1 MILKNTRLIL
11 IADALSI
18 LFSVVSSLVGAR
30 ALGPAGRGD
39 LLIVV
44 LWPPFIAMFA
54 AVGMPTAYRYWIA
67 KEPERAS
74 ALFSNAVIYTALVGT
89 VCIGIADLVIPYLV
103 GERTPEVMTLLRIY
117 QINIPAALF
126 LDLMRGML
134 EGTRRFGWAGAARA
148 IFFGVQAFGFAVLW
162 FAGHLTVTTAMISM
176 ITAQTVAMGVASV
189 GVWRQFRPRWEP
201 SWPDFKRTMNYG
213 ARDYMGNLADFTTL
227 RLDQLMLGAMASN
240 VAIGLYVMAVRL
252 SEVTNLAG
260 GAIAAALMPEVAA
273 ASTQEA
279 AEALWATSLR
289 MSVYIQT
296 LVLIPLWI
304 GAPYAIKFL
313 FGEEFVPATSALR
326 WLLLA
331 AAVWSWGSVVISGLR
346 GFGYPGL
353 STTARF
359 LAAVVTG
366 VLLLI
371 LLPRLG
377 ITGAAIASF
386 VGYTVMFVVALISF
400 MKKRRLKFWTSLRP
414 QRQDF
419 LIANWRSVRAF
430 LFESA

>member
-1 MILKNTRLIL
+1 MILRSTRLIL
-11 IADALSI
+11 FADALS
-18 LFSVVSSLVGAR
+18 LLSSVVSSLVGAR

-44 LWPPFIAMFA
+44 LWPPFIAMLA
-54 AVGMPTAYRYWIA
+54 GLGLPTAYRYWIA
-67 KEPERAS
+67 KEPQRAS
-74 ALFSNAVIYTALVGT
+74 ALFSNAVIYTAIIGT
-89 VCIGIADLVIPYLV
+89 VCIGLADLLIPYLV
-103 GERTPEVMTLLRIY
+103 GERSPEVMMLLRIY

-126 LDLMRGML
+126 LDLMRGLL

-162 FAGHLTVTTAMISM
+162 FAGHLTVATAMISM
-176 ITAQTVAMGVASV
+176 ISAQTVAMGLALFA
-189 GVWRQFRPRWEP
+189 VWRQLKPRWQP
-201 SWPDFKRTMNYG
+201 SWAEFKTSMNYG
-213 ARDYMGNLADFTTL
+213 ARDHFGNVSDFTTL

-240 VAIGLYVMAVRL
+240 AAIGLYVTAVRL

-260 GAIAAALMPEVAA
+260 GAIASALMPEVAA
-273 ASTQEA
+273 SNAGEE
-279 AEALWATSLR
+279 AEALWAKSLR
-289 MSVYIQT
+289 LTVYMQT
-296 LVLIPLWI
+296 LLLIPLWI
-304 GAPYAIKFL
+304 GAPYILKFL
-313 FGEEFVPATSALR
+313 FGESFVPATSALR

-331 AAVWSWGSVVISGLR
+331 AAVWSWGSIVISGLR

-359 LAAVVTG
+359 SAAIVTA
-366 VLLLI
+366 VALLI

-386 VGYTVMFVVALISF
+386 IGYSVMFVVALVSF
-400 MKKRRLKFWTSLRP
+400 MKKRQLRFWKCLRP
-414 QRQDF
+414 QRQDI
-419 LIANWRSVRAF
+419 LIANWKSVRAF

>member
-1 MILKNTRLIL
+1 
-11 IADALSI
+11 
-18 LFSVVSSLVGAR
+18 
-30 ALGPAGRGD
+30 
-39 LLIVV
+39 
-44 LWPPFIAMFA
+44 
-54 AVGMPTAYRYWIA
+54 
-67 KEPERAS
+67 
-74 ALFSNAVIYTALVGT
+74 
-89 VCIGIADLVIPYLV
+89 
-103 GERTPEVMTLLRIY
+103 
-117 QINIPAALF
+117 
-126 LDLMRGML
+126 
-134 EGTRRFGWAGAARA
+134 
-148 IFFGVQAFGFAVLW
+148 
-162 FAGHLTVTTAMISM
+162 
-176 ITAQTVAMGVASV
+176 
-189 GVWRQFRPRWEP
+189 
-201 SWPDFKRTMNYG
+201 
-213 ARDYMGNLADFTTL
+213 
-227 RLDQLMLGAMASN
+227 MLGAMASN

-260 GAIAAALMPEVAA
+260 GAIASALMPEVAA
-273 ASTQEA
+273 ASEQEE
-279 AEALWATSLR
+279 AEKLWATSLR

-296 LVLIPLWI
+296 LVLLPLWM
-304 GAPYAIKFL
+304 GAPYALKFL

-359 LAAVVTG
+359 LAAVVTA

-371 LLPRLG
+371 LLPRMG

-386 VGYTVMFVVALISF
+386 VGYSVMFVVALISF

-414 QRQDF
+414 QRKDF